1 MYQVFSKADEIV
13 DVNEEIQKS
22 VYPSVF
28 DSQFVHGFMTSV
40 SLFVLVSVFAALA
53 YFTDAVPVPVEIVSV
68 LYVAPLAGFIRNG
81 IKRRM
86 IMYHFTGEQ
95 LIEEEGIMNKDY
107 QSIQYDRIQDVQLDE
122 DFEERMFNVGDL
134 LIKTAGSSGAEVRLE
149 GLKDPESYQRLI
161 SNRSSSSRDSEGEFS
176 SNNSGTSFD
185 SSGSQDVSGTEDDA
199 LSQDMLDNELSRVES
214 ELERLNEKSRS
225 QGLSKSERKRWY
237 KLEGQKE
244 LLNRIEDQTEDS
256 NSEFSTGQTAFGN

>member
-1 MYQVFSKADEIV
+1 VFSKADQIV
-13 DVNEEIQKS
+13 DAGEEVQKS

-40 SLFVLVSVFAALA
+40 SLFVLVSIFAAAA
-53 YFTDAVPVPVEIVSV
+53 YFTDVVPVPVGVVSV
-68 LYVAPLAGFIRNG
+68 LYVAPIAGFVRNG

-86 IMYHFTGEQ
+86 IMYHFTGQQ

-107 QSIQYDRIQDVQLDE
+107 QSIKYDRIQDVQLDE

-161 SNRSSSSRDSEGEFS
+161 SNRSGSRNS
-176 SNNSGTSFD
+176 SNDATGLETRSRHRILPSPLLA
-185 SSGSQDVSGTEDDA
+185 SPLRHPEAVSA
-199 LSQDMLDNELSRVES
+199 
-214 ELERLNEKSRS
+214 
-225 QGLSKSERKRWY
+225 
-237 KLEGQKE
+237 
-244 LLNRIEDQTEDS
+244 RIWLTMS
-256 NSEFSTGQTAFGN
+256 